1 MQHVVVTGGSSGLG
15 AAVARAYAARGVAL
29 TLLARSRERLEDVC
43 DDCERISGVRPVILE
58 CDVADAAA
66 MKAALEG
73 ADDNRPVDVV
83 IANAGIGGS
92 AVLAPAHGETAEL
105 AAHILSVNTLG
116 VVHTLA
122 PLIPRMCKR
131 GRGQI
136 VIVGSVAGYF
146 ALPQSPVYSAA
157 KAATQ
162 FYGHGLRR
170 LLRHQGVDVTVISPG
185 FINTPMSRSLP
196 YTTPFLV
203 GADRAASIV
212 LRAIDRRSASVIFPW
227 PFRVAVWMKFL
238 LPSRFVDQLLAIAA
252 AQSAKERT

>member
-1 MQHVVVTGGSSGLG
+1 MLHVVVTGGSSGLG

-29 TLLARSRERLEDVC
+29 TLLARNRERLEDVC
-43 DDCERISGVRPVILE
+43 NDCERISGLRPDIIE
-58 CDVADAAA
+58 CDVVDAAA
-66 MKAALEG
+66 MRAALERV
-73 ADDNRPVDVV
+73 DDTRPVDVV

-92 AVLAPAHGETAEL
+92 AVLSPAHGEPAEL
-105 AAHILSVNTLG
+105 ANQILSVNTLG
-116 VVHTLA
+116 VVHTLT
-122 PLIPRMCKR
+122 PLIPRMCQR

-157 KAATQ
+157 KAAAQ

-170 LLRHQGVDVTVISPG
+170 LLRAQGVDVTIISPG

-196 YTTPFLV
+196 YATPFLV

-212 LRAIDRRSASVIFPW
+212 LRAIDRRRANVIFPW
-227 PFRVAVWMKFL
+227 PFRVAVLISFL
-238 LPSRFVDQLLAIAA
+238 LPRRFVDQLLAIAA
-252 AQSAKERT
+252 AQSAKE